1 MVNLPSKKAQSF
13 IVLIVGIMITVIIVF
28 GQNKVK
34 SGVQNINTLFV
45 GDKISLPENPNWQ
58 EDLGVVS
65 VSGNFSDLSQIENA
79 SSTNKETLTDT
90 VSRSL
95 MSNYLVL
102 KQNNELDPTTAQ
114 NLISQTLGYL
124 DSAGIQKIDSSS
136 LKIIPDNGTKTM
148 TEYGDRIGNI
158 LLSNKPKN
166 TKNELQIIQ
175 NAVENRDPS
184 KISELAQIASVYAKI
199 AEDFKSMPVPI
210 KFQKIHVE
218 MTNNLLAMSASIN
231 EMSKVF
237 EDPMRGLTGMQ
248 AYQASGTAYIKAIQT
263 LGLFLTQ
270 NKISYKQGS
279 GGYYL
284 LYGI

>member
-1 MVNLPSKKAQSF
+1 MIALPSKKAQSF

-34 SGVQNINTLFV
+34 SSVQNINTLFV

-58 EDLGVVS
+58 ADLGVVS
-65 VSGNFSDLSQIENA
+65 VRSDFLDSTNQVNA
-79 SSTNKETLTDT
+79 STTNTETLTES

-95 MSNYLVL
+95 ISNYLVL
-102 KQNNELDPTTAQ
+102 KQNNELDSTAAQ
-114 NLISQTLGYL
+114 NLISQTLGYI
-124 DSAGIQKIDSSS
+124 DATNIQKINPSS

-148 TEYGDRIGNI
+148 IEYGDRIGNI

-184 KISELAQIASVYAKI
+184 KISELAEIALVYKEI
-199 AEDFKSMPVPI
+199 AEDFKSIPVPV
-210 KFQKIHVE
+210 KFQKIHTE
-218 MTNNLLAMSASIN
+218 MINNLLVMSVSIN

-248 AYQASGTAYIKAIQT
+248 SYQANSSAYIKAIQT